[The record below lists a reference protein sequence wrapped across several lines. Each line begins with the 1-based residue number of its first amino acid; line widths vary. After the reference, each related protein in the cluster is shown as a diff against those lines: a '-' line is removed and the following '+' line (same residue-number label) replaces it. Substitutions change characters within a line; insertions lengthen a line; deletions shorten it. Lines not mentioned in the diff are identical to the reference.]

1 MADIIEITDYSDPQ
15 LDCYARLTE
24 AQLRNRLEPEKGI
37 FIAES
42 PKVILR
48 ALDAGYEPLSLL
60 MERKKIDGPAGEVV
74 ARCGQIP
81 LYTADREVL
90 AGLTGPL
97 WAEFVSCALLAFYV
111 MALVPAL
118 ICRLQKRRAQ

>member
-1 MADIIEITDYSDPQ
+1 MANIIEITDYSDPQ

-60 MERKKIDGPAGEVV
+60 MERKKIDGPAKEVV
-74 ARCGQIP
+74 ARCGEIP
-81 LYTADREVL
+81 LYTADRAVL
-90 AGLTGPL
+90 EGCEMSIQEMADRGLPVHRNT
-97 WAEFVSCALLAFYV
+97 
-111 MALVPAL
+111 
-118 ICRLQKRRAQ
+118 LQARDWLRRKSSGKEP